1 MPAVPNFVY
10 SSVIQASAGRV
21 FSFHESPDALE
32 RLLPPGGRVRVVS
45 REGGLEKGARVVLEM
60 RFGPL
65 RKRWV
70 ARHTEYVPNTLFAD
84 VQESGPF
91 RRWFHRHEFAAE
103 GPNACRLTDRVE
115 FSLPGGPL
123 MDWLAGWAVKLA
135 LRAMFRARHAA
146 TRRAVT

>member
-1 MPAVPNFVY
+1 MPQFVY
-10 SSVIQASAGRV
+10 SSVIEAPVERV
-21 FSFHESPDALE
+21 FAFHESPDALE

-60 RFGPL
+60 CLGPL

-70 ARHTEYVPNTLFAD
+70 ARHTEYVPDTLFAD

-91 RRWFHRHEFAAE
+91 RSWAHRHEFAAE
-103 GPNACRLTDRVE
+103 GRNACRLTDRVE
-115 FSLPGGPL
+115 FSLPGGRL
-123 MDWLAGWAVKLA
+123 VDWLAGWAAKLA